1 MRINENEIKKE
12 NTNQISLSYSKECM
26 SCDSSR
32 TMTEGMSLQMIGYLA
47 MIEAMENLNSFLE
60 DVKLK

>member
-32 TMTEGMSLQMIGYLA
+32 TMTEGMSL
-47 MIEAMENLNSFLE
+47 
-60 DVKLK
+60 